1 MAGAALSLS
10 AGVPVSNT
18 WKTAATAVL
27 AAFVL
32 WHAAARAG
40 EIEHRRT
47 DILSDGVRLTAHL
60 FHPKSSASPL
70 PVIIMSHGWGGTAAG
85 LEAQAT
91 AFAQAGYFVVAFDY
105 RGWGESDARIILAAP
120 APQAGADQ
128 HLTVE
133 VREVREVID
142 PIEQATDIFNVI
154 HWTMGE
160 AMVDKARLALWG
172 TSFSGGLVAYVAARD
187 SRVRAL
193 VSQVGYFG
201 QSNANTPPP
210 ELTRAYGD
218 ATRRAR
224 GELPYPAPGATE
236 IGNLR
241 GAPLREKF
249 LLYAPVEDVRLAKN
263 CAMLFIAAEREELF
277 DNRRHPQLAFERAA
291 EPKKYVVI
299 PGIAHYGIYGEARD
313 QATRLA
319 IEWFDRHLKN

>member
-1 MAGAALSLS
+1 M
-10 AGVPVSNT
+10 SNT
-18 WKTAATAVL
+18 LKTAAMAVL
-27 AAFVL
+27 ATFVL
-32 WHAAARAG
+32 WHAVARAG

-47 DILSDGVRLTAHL
+47 DILSDGVRLNAHL
-60 FHPKSSASPL
+60 FHPKSSARPF

-105 RGWGESDARIILAAP
+105 RGWGESDARVVLATP
-120 APQAGADQ
+120 APQAGPDQ
-128 HLTVE
+128 RLTAE

-154 HWTMGE
+154 HWAMAE
-160 AMVDKARLALWG
+160 PMVDKAQLGLWG

-187 SRVRAL
+187 LRVRAL

-201 QSNANTPPP
+201 QSNADTPPQ
-210 ELTRAYGD
+210 ELARAYGD

-224 GELPYPAPGATE
+224 GELPYPAPGARE

-249 LLYAPVEDVRLAKN
+249 LLYAPAEDVRLAKN
-263 CAMLFIAAEREELF
+263 CAMLFIAAEHEELF

-299 PGIAHYGIYGEARD
+299 SGIAHYGIYGEARD
-313 QATRLA
+313 QAIRLA